1 MASSIASARPNLAAP
16 VDEDA
21 ANDPFV
27 TSTSSAVHH
36 RFSAFDH
43 ELFAAGPG
51 SSPRQA
57 KRALEAHIAET
68 ERRLD
73 EAGKLGTALVSQRK
87 ALAEQLQEI
96 DKLQAQGE
104 LGPELRQKLVE
115 IEREYNDLARE
126 SARAFL
132 PKRIPS
138 NENGPATPY
147 APDGRTGRRSISP
160 SKFDG
165 HATGSP
171 TKLTVPKRRARNQ
184 QSNRIH
190 DIEFAA
196 EISQSLIAQ
205 VRNLQSLLSER
216 EEEVKTLQGEK
227 SRLEIDT
234 EGLYQRLKTLDESE
248 HRYKDENWNLE
259 TRMQEMT
266 SLQKEASDKEKK
278 LSQALGLAKMEK
290 TVAQKELDEVKASH
304 AKLTEDHAAAM
315 KLHDIE
321 LGSAKRNL
329 TLGED
334 ERTSLQKKIDDLTG
348 QNQELA
354 RAFSAQRGRL
364 MDRELGS
371 GLSDEDFD
379 TATENATPEHSPP
392 PSPIKGT
399 PRHAVLETETV
410 KTSLGHAQRTIQSQR
425 NQLHREKTEKLE
437 LRRIIQDLRDDL
449 DKLRVDAGGNT
460 SANRRRKVDSKEF
473 KRPSKL
479 LGSMRSG
486 KHEIFLDDP
495 EWEENDGNSPTG
507 SPTAAR
513 RSILP
518 STEPSDHF
526 ETANEA
532 SESAFETANERATE
546 TDDFQTGHE
555 DMSDSDGAATETESR
570 GFGRMKQTP
579 NLPAGLARLSSR
591 ESFHSTASTSADE
604 ALDILPD
611 VRTPTGTVSSTR
623 SRFSLSRLPWSRRSR
638 QNSEEPAVQSSPVS
652 HAGSAGTPR
661 VAGQSLFAELQDFD
675 GSEDESVGGTPRTRT
690 VRSVT
695 PGSTRRTLSPAP
707 PMPRRAVMVDSS
719 TMTEPFSVLPQTVE
733 AIRPTSSGSVIYANR
748 ELPEGRS
755 SYATTTETDASRPA
769 SALSNSDMHEEIAR
783 FPIPPNA
790 VTPKDLAFSSMQT
803 QYTEPREAF
812 AVPPTLKMSNILAEH
827 IEPVASPPRPVP
839 VMSLGQIQSEA
850 VEPVASPPRPVP
862 VMSLGQIQSEAV
874 EPVASPPRPVPVM
887 SLGQIQSEVVEPVA
901 SPPRPVPVMSLG
913 QIQSE
918 VVEPIA
924 SPPRPIP
931 VMSLG
936 QIQSEVVEPIAS
948 PPRPIPVMSLGQI
961 QSEVVEPIEPPSP
974 KTPKALAPVA
984 IAAPVPQLSL
994 STIKTQDI
1002 APTALP
1008 QPVLGYSSIA
1018 TEGVSPVSEPLPVLP
1033 ALGFSSVRTEHTMP
1047 VSPAK
1052 VRTPQLML
1060 SSISSEAIQPRMA
1073 PKSRPTLSFSTIQ
1086 SVNIEPQS
1094 PRNERRNGFI
1104 LPRQIENT
1112 PEKPTPETPNSKL
1125 FGTMFGRG
1133 KGKDASPT
1141 IAEDETRQS
1150 PSDSPHAE
1158 TPDSQRPF
1166 KEISANS
1173 STRPPRKYVLRST
1186 NDQGAQTALTSG
1198 AIDRLQKGHAKS
1210 PSVASVGSP
1219 ATMGT
1224 VRIHRSQES
1233 LASHINRGV
1242 DFDDSMYDTGSVIIR
1257 PGSAASGR
1265 RSVYETA
1272 PPLPTNHRQAIQAAG
1287 SQTQNNMGPPLWPAS
1302 AMKRPSTPSQRGGP
1316 GSAYNGTPTPR
1327 AARTGVF
1334 VDFQPKTTAIGRQP
1348 SVSSFASDI
1357 DARFDLQATDMDPT
1371 GFGPNTDPRMIQAI
1385 TQTMIGEYLWKYT
1398 RKTGRGELS
1407 ANRHRRYF
1415 WVHPYTRTLYWGDQD
1430 PSSAGRSELKAK
1442 SVPIEAVRVVTDDN
1456 PMPPGLH
1463 RKSLVIIAP
1472 GRTIKFTCPTGQR
1485 HETWFN
1491 ALSYLLVRT
1500 EPQATYDAEDVAD
1513 SITREDVDE
1522 FNPQFGR
1529 RRGHGNRPEQQSV
1542 SSYNSRTV
1550 RNESPAEV
1558 YSMAVPTLTP
1568 NARRTAL
1575 ANKASKGTLNKISGY
1590 WKLSSLRS
1598 RAGGSNV
1605 DLYSTNQVHDSAEDL
1620 RELIERQD
1628 RDADRLENV
1637 RACCDGKH
1645 DVGSVPH
1652 SSKRHRHSHAH
1663 PARSANTTPVSSTR
1677 TRA

>member
-364 MDRELGS
+364 MNRELGS

-790 VTPKDLAFSSMQT
+790 VTPKELAFSSMQT

-812 AVPPTLKMSNILAEH
+812 A
-827 IEPVASPPRPVP
+827 
-839 VMSLGQIQSEA
+839 
-850 VEPVASPPRPVP
+850 
-862 VMSLGQIQSEAV
+862 
-874 EPVASPPRPVPVM
+874 
-887 SLGQIQSEVVEPVA
+887 
-901 SPPRPVPVMSLG
+901 
-913 QIQSE
+913 
-918 VVEPIA
+918 
-924 SPPRPIP
+924 
-931 VMSLG
+931 
-936 QIQSEVVEPIAS
+936 SEVVEPIAS

-1112 PEKPTPETPNSKL
+1112 PEKPTPETPTSKL

-1158 TPDSQRPF
+1158 TPESQRPF

-1173 STRPPRKYVLRST
+1173 STRPPRKSVLRST

-1287 SQTQNNMGPPLWPAS
+1287 SQTQTNMGPPLWPAS

-1568 NARRTAL
+1568 SARRTAL

>member
-1 MASSIASARPNLAAP
+1 MASSIASARPDLAAP
-16 VDEDA
+16 VFDDDT

-27 TSTSSAVHH
+27 ASTSSAAHH

-57 KRALEAHIAET
+57 KRALEAHLAET

-96 DKLQAQGE
+96 EKLQAQGE

-216 EEEVKTLQGEK
+216 EDEVKTLQSEK
-227 SRLEIDT
+227 SRLEIDA

-278 LSQALGLAKMEK
+278 LTQALSLANMEK

-304 AKLTEDHAAAM
+304 AKLAEDHDAAM

-321 LGSAKRNL
+321 LGSAKRNISL
-329 TLGED
+329 AED
-334 ERTSLQKKIDDLTG
+334 ERAALQKKIDDLTG

-354 RAFSAQRGRL
+354 KAFSIQRGRL

-449 DKLRVDAGGNT
+449 EKLRGDGGNNA
-460 SANRRRKVDSKEF
+460 ANRRSRKVDSKEY

-486 KHEIFLDDP
+486 KQEIFLDDP
-495 EWEENDGNSPTG
+495 DWEENDGNSPSG

-513 RSILP
+513 QTILP

-532 SESAFETANERATE
+532 SESAFETANEPATE

-555 DMSDSDGAATETESR
+555 VMSDSDGAETETESR

-579 NLPAGLARLSSR
+579 NLPAGLARAGTR
-591 ESFHSTASTSADE
+591 KSFHSTASTSADE
-604 ALDILPD
+604 ALDTLPD
-611 VRTPTGTVSSTR
+611 VRTPTGTVSSTK

-638 QNSEEPAVQSSPVS
+638 QNSEEPTIQSSPVS
-652 HAGSAGTPR
+652 HAGSNGTPR
-661 VAGQSLFAELQDFD
+661 AAGQSLFAELQDFD
-675 GSEDESVGGTPRTRT
+675 GSEDDSLGGTPRTRT
-690 VRSVT
+690 MRSVT
-695 PGSTRRTLSPAP
+695 PGSTRRTHSPAP

-719 TMTEPFSVLPQTVE
+719 TMTEPVSVRPRDVE
-733 AIRPTSSGSVIYANR
+733 AMRPTSSGSVILTNQDF
-748 ELPEGRS
+748 PDGRS
-755 SYATTTETDASRPA
+755 SYATTAETDASRPI
-769 SALSNSDMHEEIAR
+769 SLSNSDMHEEIAQ
-783 FPIPPNA
+783 FPVPPNA
-790 VTPKDLAFSSMQT
+790 AALKDLVFSSIQT
-803 QYTEPREAF
+803 QNIEPRD
-812 AVPPTLKMSNILAEH
+812 AVVLPPTLKMSNILAENL
-827 IEPVASPPRPVP
+827 EPIASPSQPMP

-850 VEPVASPPRPVP
+850 VEPV
-862 VMSLGQIQSEAV
+862 
-874 EPVASPPRPVPVM
+874 
-887 SLGQIQSEVVEPVA
+887 
-901 SPPRPVPVMSLG
+901 
-913 QIQSE
+913 
-918 VVEPIA
+918 
-924 SPPRPIP
+924 
-931 VMSLG
+931 
-936 QIQSEVVEPIAS
+936 
-948 PPRPIPVMSLGQI
+948 
-961 QSEVVEPIEPPSP
+961 EPPTP
-974 KTPKALAPVA
+974 TTPKLVAPVA
-984 IAAPVPQLSL
+984 IPAPLPQLSL
-994 STIKTQDI
+994 SSIDTQNI
-1002 APTALP
+1002 VPTSLP
-1008 QPVLGYSSIA
+1008 QPVLDYSAIVG
-1018 TEGVSPVSEPLPVLP
+1018 ERVSPVSEPLPALP
-1033 ALGFSSVRTEHTMP
+1033 ALGFSSIVGETVSPVSEPLPALPALGFSAVKTEHTMP
-1047 VSPAK
+1047 VSPVK
-1052 VRTPQLML
+1052 TRPPQLTL
-1060 SSISSEAIQPRMA
+1060 SSIASETIQPRTS
-1073 PKSRPTLSFSTIQ
+1073 PKSHPTLTFSTLQ
-1086 SVNIEPQS
+1086 YSNIEPQT
-1094 PRNERRNGFI
+1094 PRNERRDGI
-1104 LPRQIENT
+1104 LLPRQFAA
-1112 PEKPTPETPNSKL
+1112 PEKSTPETPNNKV
-1125 FGTMFGRG
+1125 FGALFGRG
-1133 KGKDASPT
+1133 KGKDASPA

-1150 PSDSPHAE
+1150 PSDSPNAE
-1158 TPDSQRPF
+1158 TPESQRPF

-1173 STRPPRKYVLRST
+1173 STRPPRKPPVRDTS
-1186 NDQGAQTALTSG
+1186 DQGAQTALTGG
-1198 AIDRLQKGHAKS
+1198 AIDRLQKGHAKT
-1210 PSVASVGSP
+1210 PSAASVGSP
-1219 ATMGT
+1219 DTMRT

-1233 LASHINRGV
+1233 LASHVNRGV
-1242 DFDDSMYDTGSVIIR
+1242 DFDDSMFDTGSVIVR
-1257 PGSAASGR
+1257 PDSAASGR
-1265 RSVYETA
+1265 RSALEAV

-1287 SQTQNNMGPPLWPAS
+1287 AQTQGSMGPPLWPAS
-1302 AMKRPSTPSQRGGP
+1302 AMKRPSTPSTRKRS
-1316 GSAYNGTPTPR
+1316 GSGQNGTPTPR
-1327 AARTGVF
+1327 AARTGVL
-1334 VDFQPKTTAIGRQP
+1334 VDFQQKPTAIGRQP

-1357 DARFDLQATDMDPT
+1357 DARFDLHATDMDPT

-1415 WVHPYTRTLYWGDQD
+1415 WVHPYTRTLYWGDKD

-1500 EPQATYDAEDVAD
+1500 EPQATYDAEDVAG

-1522 FNPQFGR
+1522 FNPQYGR
-1529 RRGHGNRPEQQSV
+1529 RPALGHRPGQLSV
-1542 SSYNSRTV
+1542 SSHNSRSV
-1550 RNESPAEV
+1550 RTDSAADM

-1568 NARRTAL
+1568 TRHRTVL

-1598 RAGGSNV
+1598 RAGGSNT

-1645 DVGSVPH
+1645 DVSSVPH
-1652 SSKRHRHSHAH
+1652 SSKRHRPSHGH
-1663 PARSANTTPVSSTR
+1663 PTRSANSTPVSSMR

>member
-1 MASSIASARPNLAAP
+1 MASSIASARPSLAAP
-16 VDEDA
+16 AADDDA

-27 TSTSSAVHH
+27 VSTSSAAHY
-36 RFSAFDH
+36 RFSSFDH

-57 KRALEAHIAET
+57 KRALESHLAET

-87 ALAEQLQEI
+87 MLAEQLQEI
-96 DKLQAQGE
+96 ENLQAQGE

-138 NENGPATPY
+138 NENGGTPY

-184 QSNRIH
+184 QSNRLH

-216 EEEVKTLQGEK
+216 EEEVKTLQGDK
-227 SRLEIDT
+227 ARLELDT
-234 EGLYQRLKTLDESE
+234 ENLNQRLKTLDESE

-259 TRMQEMT
+259 TRMQEMN
-266 SLQKEASDKEKK
+266 SLQKEAADKEKK
-278 LSQALGLAKMEK
+278 LTQALSLANREK
-290 TVAQKELDEVKASH
+290 AVAQKEVDEIKASL
-304 AKLTEDHAAAM
+304 AKLSEEHAAAV
-315 KLHDIE
+315 KIHDIE

-329 TLGED
+329 NLGED
-334 ERTSLQKKIDDLTG
+334 ERSALQKKIDDLHS

-354 RAFSAQRGRL
+354 SAISAHRGR
-364 MDRELGS
+364 MTDREPGS
-371 GLSDEDFD
+371 GLSDDDFN
-379 TATENATPEHSPP
+379 TAAEHATPDHSPP

-399 PRHAVLETETV
+399 PRHAVLETETL
-410 KTSLGHAQRTIQSQR
+410 KSSLGHAQRTIQSQR
-425 NQLHREKTEKLE
+425 NQIHREKTEKLE
-437 LRRIIQDLRDDL
+437 LRRIIQDLREDL
-449 DKLRVDAGGNT
+449 EKQRGEASGNIR
-460 SANRRRKVDSKEF
+460 ANRRSRKVDSKEY
-473 KRPSKL
+473 KAPAKL

-495 EWEENDGNSPTG
+495 EWEENDGSSPSG
-507 SPTAAR
+507 SPTATR
-513 RSILP
+513 QTILP
-518 STEPSDHF
+518 SIEPSDQF

-555 DMSDSDGAATETESR
+555 VMSDSDGDETETESR

-579 NLPAGLARLSSR
+579 NLPAVLARNSTR

-604 ALDILPD
+604 APNTLRD

-638 QNSEEPAVQSSPVS
+638 QNSEEPTIHSSPIS

-661 VAGQSLFAELQDFD
+661 APGQSLFSELQDFD
-675 GSEDESVGGTPRTRT
+675 GSEDDSINGTPRTRT
-690 VRSVT
+690 MRSLT
-695 PGSTRRTLSPAP
+695 PGSIRRTLSPPP
-707 PMPRRAVMVDSS
+707 PMPTRAVMVDNS
-719 TMTEPFSVLPQTVE
+719 TMTEPGSMRPQALE
-733 AIRPTSSGSVIYANR
+733 NIRPTSSGSVINTSR
-748 ELPEGRS
+748 DLPEWRS
-755 SYATTTETDASRPA
+755 SYDPTSTDASRRT
-769 SALSNSDMHEEIAR
+769 SNFSNSDIDEKIAQ
-783 FPIPPNA
+783 FPVPPNVVA
-790 VTPKDLAFSSMQT
+790 PKDLAFSYIQSQNI
-803 QYTEPREAF
+803 EPREPIVA
-812 AVPPTLKMSNILAEH
+812 PPTLRMSTILFEEL
-827 IEPVASPPRPVP
+827 EPIASPQKYVP
-839 VMSLGQIQSEA
+839 VMSLGQIQSQA
-850 VEPVASPPRPVP
+850 VEPVASPQKPVPVMALGQIQSQAVEPIASPQKQLPVMSLGQIQSQAVEPIASPQKQLPVMSLGQIQSQAVEPVASPQKPVPVMALGQIQSQAVEPIASPQKSVP
-862 VMSLGQIQSEAV
+862 VMSLGQIQSQA
-874 EPVASPPRPVPVM
+874 
-887 SLGQIQSEVVEPVA
+887 
-901 SPPRPVPVMSLG
+901 
-913 QIQSE
+913 
-918 VVEPIA
+918 
-924 SPPRPIP
+924 
-931 VMSLG
+931 
-936 QIQSEVVEPIAS
+936 
-948 PPRPIPVMSLGQI
+948 
-961 QSEVVEPIEPPSP
+961 VEPIELPTPT
-974 KTPKALAPVA
+974 TPKAVAPVA
-984 IAAPVPQLSL
+984 ISAPMPQLSL
-994 STIKTQDI
+994 SSINTQNI
-1002 APTALP
+1002 EPKSPERPALGFS
-1008 QPVLGYSSIA
+1008 VIA
-1018 TEGVSPVSEPLPVLP
+1018 TERVSPVSESMPALP
-1033 ALGFSSVRTEHTMP
+1033 AFGFSSVMTEHTVP

-1052 VRTPQLML
+1052 VRPPTLAL
-1060 SSISSEAIQPRMA
+1060 SSISSEAIMPRTIPRSVPA
-1073 PKSRPTLSFSTIQ
+1073 LTFSAIQ
-1086 SVNIEPQS
+1086 YVNIEPQS
-1094 PRNERRNGFI
+1094 PRNGRRDGFI
-1104 LPRQIENT
+1104 FPRDLDT
-1112 PEKPTPETPNSKL
+1112 PEKLVPETPNNKI
-1125 FGTMFGRG
+1125 FGALFGRG
-1133 KGKDASPT
+1133 KGKDASPV

-1150 PSDSPHAE
+1150 PSDVPDAE
-1158 TPDSQRPF
+1158 TPESQRPF
-1166 KEISANS
+1166 KEISTNG
-1173 STRPPRKYVLRST
+1173 STRPPRKSALPST
-1186 NDQGAQTALTSG
+1186 SDQGAQTALTGG
-1198 AIDRLQKGHAKS
+1198 AIDRLQKSHRKS

-1219 ATMGT
+1219 GTLGT

-1233 LASHINRGV
+1233 LASHANRGM
-1242 DFDDSMYDTGSVIIR
+1242 DLDDSMYDTGSVIAR
-1257 PGSAASGR
+1257 PESAASGR
-1265 RSVYETA
+1265 RSVYGSA
-1272 PPLPTNHRQAIQAAG
+1272 PPLPVNHRQAIQAAG
-1287 SQTQNNMGPPLWPAS
+1287 AQTQSNMGPPLWPAS
-1302 AMKRPSTPSQRGGP
+1302 AMKRPSTPSQLRRS
-1316 GSAYNGTPTPR
+1316 GSGQHGTPTPR
-1327 AARTGVF
+1327 AARTGGF
-1334 VDFQPKTTAIGRQP
+1334 VEFQQKPPVVARQP

-1357 DARFDLQATDMDPT
+1357 DARFDLQATDIDPT

-1415 WVHPYTRTLYWGDQD
+1415 WVHPYTRTLYWGEKD

-1472 GRTIKFTCPTGQR
+1472 GRTIKFTCPTGHR

-1500 EPQATYDAEDVAD
+1500 EPQAAYDAEDVAG

-1522 FNPQFGR
+1522 FNPQYGR
-1529 RRGHGNRPEQQSV
+1529 RPAQGHRPEQQSV
-1542 SSYNSRTV
+1542 SSYNSRAV
-1550 RNESPAEV
+1550 KNESPAEM
-1558 YSMAVPTLTP
+1558 YSLVVPTLTP
-1568 NARRTAL
+1568 TPHRNDL
-1575 ANKASKGTLNKISGY
+1575 ANKASRSTLSKMSGY
-1590 WKLSSLRS
+1590 WKLSTLRS
-1598 RAGGSNV
+1598 RAGGSNT
-1605 DLYSTNQVHDSAEDL
+1605 DLYTTNQVHDSAEDL

-1652 SSKRHRHSHAH
+1652 SSKRHRHSHGH
-1663 PARSANTTPVSSTR
+1663 PTHSANTTPVSSMR

>member
-16 VDEDA
+16 VADDDV

-27 TSTSSAVHH
+27 AGTSS
-36 RFSAFDH
+36 
-43 ELFAAGPG
+43 
-51 SSPRQA
+51 
-57 KRALEAHIAET
+57 
-68 ERRLD
+68 
-73 EAGKLGTALVSQRK
+73 RK

-96 DKLQAQGE
+96 EKLQAQGE

-138 NENGPATPY
+138 NENGPGTPY
-147 APDGRTGRRSISP
+147 APDGRNGRRSISP
-160 SKFDG
+160 SKYDG

-216 EEEVKTLQGEK
+216 EDEVKTLQGEK

-234 EGLYQRLKTLDESE
+234 EGLHQRLKTLDESE

-266 SLQKEASDKEKK
+266 SLQKEAADKEKK
-278 LSQALGLAKMEK
+278 LTHAISLANMEK
-290 TVAQKELDEVKASH
+290 TAAQKELDEVKASH
-304 AKLTEDHAAAM
+304 AKLTEDHAAAI

-334 ERTSLQKKIDDLTG
+334 ERTSLQKKIEDLTN

-354 RAFSAQRGRL
+354 RAFSTQRGRL
-364 MDRELGS
+364 LDREPGS
-371 GLSDEDFD
+371 GLSDEEFD

-449 DKLRVDAGGNT
+449 EKMRGDAGNT
-460 SANRRRKVDSKEF
+460 ANRRSRKVDSKEY

-486 KHEIFLDDP
+486 KHEIFMDDP
-495 EWEENDGNSPTG
+495 DWEENDRTSPSG
-507 SPTAAR
+507 SPTMAR
-513 RSILP
+513 RTILP

-532 SESAFETANERATE
+532 SESAFETANERGTE

-555 DMSDSDGAATETESR
+555 VMSDSDGAETETESR

-579 NLPAGLARLSSR
+579 NLPATLTRQGTR

-604 ALDILPD
+604 ALDILSD
-611 VRTPTGTVSSTR
+611 VRTPTGTVSSTK

-638 QNSEEPAVQSSPVS
+638 QNSEEPHAQSSPVS
-652 HAGSAGTPR
+652 HAGSGGTPR
-661 VAGQSLFAELQDFD
+661 AAGQSLFAELQDFD
-675 GSEDESVGGTPRTRT
+675 GSEEDSIGGTPRTRT
-690 VRSVT
+690 MRSVT

-707 PMPRRAVMVDSS
+707 PMPTRAAMVDSS
-719 TMTEPFSVLPQTVE
+719 TMTEPVSIARPH
-733 AIRPTSSGSVIYANR
+733 AADAMRPTSSGSVINTNQDSS
-748 ELPEGRS
+748 EWRS
-755 SYATTTETDASRPA
+755 SCAMATETDPLRPI
-769 SALSNSDMHEEIAR
+769 STLSSNDMHERIAQ
-783 FPIPPNA
+783 FPVPPNA
-790 VTPKDLAFSSMQT
+790 AAARELVYSSIQT
-803 QYTEPREAF
+803 QHTEPRGA
-812 AVPPTLKMSNILAEH
+812 AVVPPTLKLSNIMAEGL
-827 IEPVASPPRPVP
+827 EPIASPQQQIPILSLGQIQSQAVEPIASPRRSLP
-839 VMSLGQIQSEA
+839 VMSLGQIQSE
-850 VEPVASPPRPVP
+850 S
-862 VMSLGQIQSEAV
+862 
-874 EPVASPPRPVPVM
+874 
-887 SLGQIQSEVVEPVA
+887 
-901 SPPRPVPVMSLG
+901 
-913 QIQSE
+913 
-918 VVEPIA
+918 VEPIA
-924 SPPRPIP
+924 SPKRLVP
-931 VMSLG
+931 VMSLS
-936 QIQSEVVEPIAS
+936 QIQSES
-948 PPRPIPVMSLGQI
+948 
-961 QSEVVEPIEPPSP
+961 VEPIEPPTP
-974 KTPKALAPVA
+974 KTPKAVTAVPILAPA
-984 IAAPVPQLSL
+984 PQLTL
-994 STIKTQDI
+994 SSINTQNI
-1002 APTALP
+1002 APSDLP
-1008 QPVLGYSSIA
+1008 QPVLGYSAIA
-1018 TEGVSPVSEPLPVLP
+1018 TERVSPVSEPLPALP
-1033 ALGFSSVRTEHTMP
+1033 ALGFSSVITEHTVP

-1052 VRTPQLML
+1052 VRPAKLTL
-1060 SSISSEAIQPRMA
+1060 SSISSEAII
-1073 PKSRPTLSFSTIQ
+1073 PKTTRKNPPVLTLSGIQ
-1086 SVNIEPQS
+1086 YINIEPQS
-1094 PRNERRNGFI
+1094 PRNERRDGFI
-1104 LPRQIENT
+1104 LPRELHNT
-1112 PEKPTPETPNSKL
+1112 PDKPAPETPNNKI
-1125 FGTMFGRG
+1125 FGALFGRG
-1133 KGKDASPT
+1133 KSKDASPA

-1150 PSDSPHAE
+1150 PSDSPDAE
-1158 TPDSQRPF
+1158 TPESQRPF

-1173 STRPPRKYVLRST
+1173 SSRPPRKSSLHPTS
-1186 NDQGAQTALTSG
+1186 DQGAQTALTGG
-1198 AIDRLQKGHAKS
+1198 AIDRLQKSHKKS
-1210 PSVASVGSP
+1210 PSTASVGSP
-1219 ATMGT
+1219 ETMGT
-1224 VRIHRSQES
+1224 VRIHRSHES
-1233 LASHINRGV
+1233 LASHVNRSV

-1257 PGSAASGR
+1257 PDSAASGK
-1265 RSVYETA
+1265 RSAYEAA
-1272 PPLPTNHRQAIQAAG
+1272 PPLPSNHRQAIQNAG
-1287 SQTQNNMGPPLWPAS
+1287 AQTQGSMGPPLWPAS
-1302 AMKRPSTPSQRGGP
+1302 AMKRPSTPSHHRRS
-1316 GSAYNGTPTPR
+1316 GSGQNATPTPR
-1327 AARTGVF
+1327 ATRTAGF
-1334 VDFQPKTTAIGRQP
+1334 VDFQQKPPVIGKQP

-1357 DARFDLQATDMDPT
+1357 DARFDLRATDIDPT

-1407 ANRHRRYF
+1407 TNRHRRYF

-1463 RKSLVIIAP
+1463 RKSLVVIAP

-1500 EPQATYDAEDVAD
+1500 EPQATYDAEDVAG

-1529 RRGHGNRPEQQSV
+1529 RPAHGIRPEQQSL
-1542 SSYNSRTV
+1542 SSYNSRIV
-1550 RNESPAEV
+1550 RTESPAEM
-1558 YSMAVPTLTP
+1558 YSMMVPTLTP
-1568 NARRTAL
+1568 TSHRTAL

-1598 RAGGSNV
+1598 RAGGSNT
-1605 DLYSTNQVHDSAEDL
+1605 DLYATNQVHDSAEDL

-1652 SSKRHRHSHAH
+1652 SSKRHRHSHGH
-1663 PARSANTTPVSSTR
+1663 PTHSANTTPVSSTR

>member
-1 MASSIASARPNLAAP
+1 MASSIASDRPNLAVPAAE
-16 VDEDA
+16 DDA

-27 TSTSSAVHH
+27 ANTSSTAHH

-57 KRALEAHIAET
+57 KRALEAHLAET

-96 DKLQAQGE
+96 EKLQTQGE

-138 NENGPATPY
+138 NENGPGTPF

-216 EEEVKTLQGEK
+216 EEEVKTLQSEK

-259 TRMQEMT
+259 TRMQEMA

-278 LSQALGLAKMEK
+278 LSQALSLANMEK
-290 TVAQKELDEVKASH
+290 TVTQKELDEVKASH

-334 ERTSLQKKIDDLTG
+334 ERTALQKKIDDLTG

-354 RAFSAQRGRL
+354 KAVSAQRSRL
-364 MDRELGS
+364 VERELGT
-371 GLSDEDFD
+371 GLSDEEFN

-392 PSPIKGT
+392 ASPIKGT
-399 PRHAVLETETV
+399 PRHAILETETV
-410 KTSLGHAQRTIQSQR
+410 KSSLGHAQRTIQSQR
-425 NQLHREKTEKLE
+425 NQIHREKTEKIE

-449 DKLRVDAGGNT
+449 EKLRSEAVPNT
-460 SANRRRKVDSKEF
+460 AANRRTRKVDSKEH
-473 KRPSKL
+473 KRPLRL

-486 KHEIFLDDP
+486 KQEIVLDDP
-495 EWEENDGNSPTG
+495 EWEEHDGDSPSG
-507 SPTAAR
+507 SPTVAR
-513 RSILP
+513 RTILP
-518 STEPSDHF
+518 SIEPSDHF

-555 DMSDSDGAATETESR
+555 VMSDSDGAETETESR
-570 GFGRMKQTP
+570 GFGRMKQAP
-579 NLPAGLARLSSR
+579 NLPAGLARPGTR

-604 ALDILPD
+604 ALDTLPD
-611 VRTPTGTVSSTR
+611 VRTPSGTVSSTR

-638 QNSEEPAVQSSPVS
+638 QNSEEPTVQSSPVS
-652 HAGSAGTPR
+652 QVGGTGTPR
-661 VAGQSLFAELQDFD
+661 AAGQSLFAELQDFD
-675 GSEDESVGGTPRTRT
+675 GSEDDSIGGTPRTRT
-690 VRSVT
+690 IRSVT

-707 PMPRRAVMVDSS
+707 PMPRRAIMVDSS
-719 TMTEPFSVLPQTVE
+719 TMTEPVSVRLEAVE
-733 AIRPTSSGSVIYANR
+733 SMRPTSSGSVIHTGHDM
-748 ELPEGRS
+748 PDWRS
-755 SYATTTETDASRPA
+755 SYATTTETDASRPI
-769 SALSNSDMHEEIAR
+769 STLSTADMHEEIAQL
-783 FPIPPNA
+783 PVPPNA
-790 VTPKDLAFSSMQT
+790 AASRDLVYSSIQT
-803 QYTEPREAF
+803 QGIEPREAII
-812 AVPPTLKMSNILAEH
+812 VPPALKFSNILAEGL
-827 IEPVASPPRPVP
+827 EPIASPPRSVPVMSFGQVQSQAVEPIEPMPSPPRSVP
-839 VMSLGQIQSEA
+839 VMSLGQIQSQA
-850 VEPVASPPRPVP
+850 
-862 VMSLGQIQSEAV
+862 
-874 EPVASPPRPVPVM
+874 
-887 SLGQIQSEVVEPVA
+887 
-901 SPPRPVPVMSLG
+901 
-913 QIQSE
+913 
-918 VVEPIA
+918 
-924 SPPRPIP
+924 
-931 VMSLG
+931 
-936 QIQSEVVEPIAS
+936 
-948 PPRPIPVMSLGQI
+948 
-961 QSEVVEPIEPPSP
+961 VEPIEPPTP
-974 KTPKALAPVA
+974 TTPKATAVPIVVPP
-984 IAAPVPQLSL
+984 PVPELSL
-994 STIKTQDI
+994 SSISTETI
-1002 APTALP
+1002 APTPLP
-1008 QPVLGYSSIA
+1008 QPILGYSAIA
-1018 TEGVSPVSEPLPVLP
+1018 TERVLPVTEPLPVPPSLV
-1033 ALGFSSVRTEHTMP
+1033 FSSVKTEHTVP
-1047 VSPAK
+1047 VSPPK
-1052 VRTPQLML
+1052 VPLPHLTL
-1060 SSISSEAIQPRMA
+1060 SSISSETIQPRTN
-1073 PKSRPTLSFSTIQ
+1073 PKSRPAPLTFSAIQ
-1086 SVNIEPQS
+1086 YVNIEPQT
-1094 PRNERRNGFI
+1094 PRNERRGGFI
-1104 LPRQIENT
+1104 LPRQSDNS
-1112 PEKPTPETPNSKL
+1112 PEKATPETPNNRI
-1125 FGTMFGRG
+1125 FGALFGRG
-1133 KGKDASPT
+1133 KGKDASPA

-1150 PSDSPHAE
+1150 PSDSLHAE

-1166 KEISANS
+1166 KEISANG
-1173 STRPPRKYVLRST
+1173 STRPPRKSPVCNTS
-1186 NDQGAQTALTSG
+1186 DQGAQTALTGG

-1210 PSVASVGSP
+1210 PSVASVASVGSP
-1219 ATMGT
+1219 ETMCT
-1224 VRIHRSQES
+1224 VRIHRSHES
-1233 LASHINRGV
+1233 LASHVNRSV
-1242 DFDDSMYDTGSVIIR
+1242 DFDDSMFDTGSVIVR
-1257 PGSAASGR
+1257 PDSAASGR
-1265 RSVYETA
+1265 RSAYEAA
-1272 PPLPTNHRQAIQAAG
+1272 PPLPANHRQAIQAAG
-1287 SQTQNNMGPPLWPAS
+1287 AQTRNNMGPPLWPAS
-1302 AMKRPSTPSQRGGP
+1302 ALKRPSTPGQGKRPLP
-1316 GSAYNGTPTPR
+1316 GENGTPTPR
-1327 AARTGVF
+1327 AGRAAIVE
-1334 VDFQPKTTAIGRQP
+1334 FQHKPTAIERQP

-1357 DARFDLQATDMDPT
+1357 DARFDLSATDIDPT

-1415 WVHPYTRTLYWGDQD
+1415 WVHPYTRTLYWGEKD

-1500 EPQATYDAEDVAD
+1500 EPQATYDAEDVAG

-1529 RRGHGNRPEQQSV
+1529 RAGQGNRPEQQSL

-1568 NARRTAL
+1568 TPHRTAL
-1575 ANKASKGTLNKISGY
+1575 ANKASKGALNKISGY

-1605 DLYSTNQVHDSAEDL
+1605 ELYATNQVHDSAEDL
-1620 RELIERQD
+1620 REMIERQD

-1652 SSKRHRHSHAH
+1652 SSKRHRHNHAH
-1663 PARSANTTPVSSTR
+1663 PTYSANTTPVSSM
-1677 TRA
+1677 RARA